1 MLDEDRAPC
10 RSRSRSSSPGT
21 TLPAADRWRGLGCG
35 YDAAA
40 AAAWSG
46 DPELEHEAHRAFV
59 EMGAHGAARV
69 VARRLR
75 AAGTRGLARGPR
87 RTTVAHPA
95 NLTSRELDVLA
106 LVVEGMRNADIAE
119 RLFLSRRTVD
129 HHVSAILRKLG
140 VVAG

>member
-1 MLDEDRAPC
+1 MRV
-10 RSRSRSSSPGT
+10 RRR
-21 TLPAADRWRGLGCG
+21 
-35 YDAAA
+35 A

-119 RLFLSRRTVD
+119 RLSLSPHGRPPR
-129 HHVSAILRKLG
+129 LRDPPQARGL
-140 VVAG
+140 VAG